1 MVSLTPTLPGFV
13 VFVRNFM
20 GITPGDLPDDSP
32 FIELAFESAREFMA
46 VYPCFSGIALLYTQA
61 VYNLGGTYLLRW
73 ADDTPPSTYFDDK
86 RDKYGMNAFRAGVLT
101 SSSDE
106 STSQSMAVGQ
116 AMSNLTLADLQMAQD
131 PYGRHALAFLM
142 ELGDIWGIS

>member
-13 VFVRNFM
+13 VFVRRFM
-20 GITPGDLPDDSP
+20 GITTDDLPDDSP

-46 VYPCFSGIALLYTQA
+46 VYPCYAGIALLYTQA
-61 VYNLGGTYLLRW
+61 VYNLGGSYLLRW
-73 ADDTPPSTYFDDK
+73 ADDIQPSTYFDDK
-86 RDKYGMNAFRAGVLT
+86 RNEYGMNSFRAGVLT
-101 SSSDE
+101 SASDE

-116 AMSNLTLADLQMAQD
+116 AMSNLTLADLQLVQD

-142 ELGDIWGIS
+142 ELGGVWGIS